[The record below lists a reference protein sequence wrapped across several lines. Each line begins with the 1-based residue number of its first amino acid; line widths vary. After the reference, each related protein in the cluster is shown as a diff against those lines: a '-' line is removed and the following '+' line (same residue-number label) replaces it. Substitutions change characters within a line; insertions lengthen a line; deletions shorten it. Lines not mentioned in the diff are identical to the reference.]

1 MFNAGQK
8 ETIPLAVANKYRT
21 LNKTNICSL
30 LLDAQRFDGK
40 YKHFCYNKPYWS
52 VETKIKTVTSIFQMD
67 VAYSFHLRQ
76 FKFCVN
82 SYFSVI
88 HRLNSK

>member
-40 YKHFCYNKPYWS
+40 YKHFCYNKPYSS
-52 VETKIKTVTSIFQMD
+52 VEMKIKSVTRLFQMD
-67 VAYSFHLRQ
+67 IAYSFHLRQ
-76 FKFCVN
+76 VSFCVH
-82 SYFSVI
+82 S
-88 HRLNSK
+88 

>member
-1 MFNAGQK
+1 MFSAEQK

-52 VETKIKTVTSIFQMD
+52 VVMKIKTMTRQFQID
-67 VAYSFHLRQ
+67 YSFYLSQLKLIVRP
-76 FKFCVN
+76 
-82 SYFSVI
+82 
-88 HRLNSK
+88 